1 MTATEQTKQSLERF
15 FNKIAQKLPSCDE
28 PSLMSDIHVRVSQES
43 GDVMAFDDD
52 ENEITRCVVEPW
64 IDNKEDDFYDKV
76 TCQLRQQMTAMR
88 QVVEG
93 LGVMK
98 PYSYVLEDDDKD
110 SIAELYVVDDRRLF
124 VIAEAMRRG
133 TTLEEIA
140 SITSIDPWF
149 LEGIL
154 SLVQMEADLKKGM
167 PDYDTLLEAKRMG
180 YTDKTIGELC
190 GASQR
195 EERYDVLLN
204 RIRELGLNEEDY
216 WWYLDLRRFGSV
228 PHAGFGMGFER
239 LLMMLTGITNIRDV
253 IPFPRTCGGF

>member
-64 IDNKEDDFYDKV
+64 IDNKEEDFYDKV
-76 TCQLRQQMTAMR
+76 TSQLRQQMTAMS

-110 SIAELYVVDDRRLF
+110 SIAELYVVDDDTII
-124 VIAEAMRRG
+124 VG
-133 TTLEEIA
+133 
-140 SITSIDPWF
+140 
-149 LEGIL
+149 G
-154 SLVQMEADLKKGM
+154 DLM
-167 PDYDTLLEAKRMG
+167 D
-180 YTDKTIGELC
+180 
-190 GASQR
+190 
-195 EERYDVLLN
+195 
-204 RIRELGLNEEDY
+204 GLDED
-216 WWYLDLRRFGSV
+216 LDHF
-228 PHAGFGMGFER
+228 F
-239 LLMMLTGITNIRDV
+239 N
-253 IPFPRTCGGF
+253 

>member
-76 TCQLRQQMTAMR
+76 TSQLRQQMTAMS
-88 QVVEG
+88 QVIEG

-110 SIAELYVVDDRRLF
+110 SIAELYVVDDDTIIVGGDLMDGLD
-124 VIAEAMRRG
+124 ED
-133 TTLEEIA
+133 LDH
-140 SITSIDPWF
+140 STS
-149 LEGIL
+149 
-154 SLVQMEADLKKGM
+154 
-167 PDYDTLLEAKRMG
+167 
-180 YTDKTIGELC
+180 
-190 GASQR
+190 
-195 EERYDVLLN
+195 
-204 RIRELGLNEEDY
+204 
-216 WWYLDLRRFGSV
+216 
-228 PHAGFGMGFER
+228 
-239 LLMMLTGITNIRDV
+239 
-253 IPFPRTCGGF
+253 

>member
-76 TCQLRQQMTAMR
+76 TSQLRQQMTAMS

-110 SIAELYVVDDRRLF
+110 SIAELYVVDDDTII
-124 VIAEAMRRG
+124 VG
-133 TTLEEIA
+133 
-140 SITSIDPWF
+140 
-149 LEGIL
+149 G
-154 SLVQMEADLKKGM
+154 DLMDGLDEDL
-167 PDYDTLLEAKRMG
+167 DYFFN
-180 YTDKTIGELC
+180 
-190 GASQR
+190 Q
-195 EERYDVLLN
+195 
-204 RIRELGLNEEDY
+204 
-216 WWYLDLRRFGSV
+216 
-228 PHAGFGMGFER
+228 
-239 LLMMLTGITNIRDV
+239 LMDEH
-253 IPFPRTCGGF
+253 C

>member
-76 TCQLRQQMTAMR
+76 TSQLRQQMTAMS

-110 SIAELYVVDDRRLF
+110 SIAELYVVDDDTIIVGGDLMDRLD
-124 VIAEAMRRG
+124 E
-133 TTLEEIA
+133 
-140 SITSIDPWF
+140 
-149 LEGIL
+149 
-154 SLVQMEADLKKGM
+154 DL
-167 PDYDTLLEAKRMG
+167 DHFFN
-180 YTDKTIGELC
+180 
-190 GASQR
+190 Q
-195 EERYDVLLN
+195 
-204 RIRELGLNEEDY
+204 
-216 WWYLDLRRFGSV
+216 
-228 PHAGFGMGFER
+228 
-239 LLMMLTGITNIRDV
+239 LMDEH
-253 IPFPRTCGGF
+253 C

>member
-76 TCQLRQQMTAMR
+76 TSQLRQQMIDDRIILSIRKECRPRLQMTAMS

-110 SIAELYVVDDRRLF
+110 SIAELYVVDDDTII
-124 VIAEAMRRG
+124 VG
-133 TTLEEIA
+133 
-140 SITSIDPWF
+140 
-149 LEGIL
+149 G
-154 SLVQMEADLKKGM
+154 DLM
-167 PDYDTLLEAKRMG
+167 D
-180 YTDKTIGELC
+180 
-190 GASQR
+190 
-195 EERYDVLLN
+195 
-204 RIRELGLNEEDY
+204 GLDED
-216 WWYLDLRRFGSV
+216 LDHF
-228 PHAGFGMGFER
+228 FNQ
-239 LLMMLTGITNIRDV
+239 LMDEH
-253 IPFPRTCGGF
+253 C

>member
-76 TCQLRQQMTAMR
+76 TSQLRQQMTAMS

-110 SIAELYVVDDRRLF
+110 SIAELYVVDDDTII
-124 VIAEAMRRG
+124 VG
-133 TTLEEIA
+133 
-140 SITSIDPWF
+140 
-149 LEGIL
+149 G
-154 SLVQMEADLKKGM
+154 DLMDG
-167 PDYDTLLEAKRMG
+167 D
-180 YTDKTIGELC
+180 
-190 GASQR
+190 
-195 EERYDVLLN
+195 
-204 RIRELGLNEEDY
+204 
-216 WWYLDLRRFGSV
+216 LDHF
-228 PHAGFGMGFER
+228 FNQ
-239 LLMMLTGITNIRDV
+239 LMDEH
-253 IPFPRTCGGF
+253 C

>member
-76 TCQLRQQMTAMR
+76 TSQLRQQMTAMS

-110 SIAELYVVDDRRLF
+110 SIAEL
-124 VIAEAMRRG
+124 
-133 TTLEEIA
+133 
-140 SITSIDPWF
+140 
-149 LEGIL
+149 
-154 SLVQMEADLKKGM
+154 
-167 PDYDTLLEAKRMG
+167 
-180 YTDKTIGELC
+180 
-190 GASQR
+190 
-195 EERYDVLLN
+195 
-204 RIRELGLNEEDY
+204 
-216 WWYLDLRRFGSV
+216 
-228 PHAGFGMGFER
+228 
-239 LLMMLTGITNIRDV
+239 
-253 IPFPRTCGGF
+253 

>member
-76 TCQLRQQMTAMR
+76 TSQLRQQMTAMR

-110 SIAELYVVDDRRLF
+110 SIAELYVVDDDTIIVGGDLMDGL
-124 VIAEAMRRG
+124 AE
-133 TTLEEIA
+133 
-140 SITSIDPWF
+140 
-149 LEGIL
+149 
-154 SLVQMEADLKKGM
+154 DL
-167 PDYDTLLEAKRMG
+167 DHFFN
-180 YTDKTIGELC
+180 
-190 GASQR
+190 Q
-195 EERYDVLLN
+195 
-204 RIRELGLNEEDY
+204 
-216 WWYLDLRRFGSV
+216 
-228 PHAGFGMGFER
+228 
-239 LLMMLTGITNIRDV
+239 LMDEH
-253 IPFPRTCGGF
+253 C

>member
-76 TCQLRQQMTAMR
+76 TSQLRQQMTAMR

-110 SIAELYVVDDRRLF
+110 SIAELYVVDDDTII
-124 VIAEAMRRG
+124 VG
-133 TTLEEIA
+133 
-140 SITSIDPWF
+140 
-149 LEGIL
+149 G
-154 SLVQMEADLKKGM
+154 DLM
-167 PDYDTLLEAKRMG
+167 D
-180 YTDKTIGELC
+180 
-190 GASQR
+190 
-195 EERYDVLLN
+195 
-204 RIRELGLNEEDY
+204 GLDED
-216 WWYLDLRRFGSV
+216 LDHF
-228 PHAGFGMGFER
+228 FN
-239 LLMMLTGITNIRDV
+239 LLMDEH
-253 IPFPRTCGGF
+253 C

>member
-76 TCQLRQQMTAMR
+76 TSQLRQQMTAMS

-110 SIAELYVVDDRRLF
+110 SIAELYVVDDDTII
-124 VIAEAMRRG
+124 VG
-133 TTLEEIA
+133 
-140 SITSIDPWF
+140 
-149 LEGIL
+149 G
-154 SLVQMEADLKKGM
+154 DLM
-167 PDYDTLLEAKRMG
+167 D
-180 YTDKTIGELC
+180 
-190 GASQR
+190 
-195 EERYDVLLN
+195 
-204 RIRELGLNEEDY
+204 GLDED
-216 WWYLDLRRFGSV
+216 LDHF
-228 PHAGFGMGFER
+228 FYQ
-239 LLMMLTGITNIRDV
+239 LMDEH
-253 IPFPRTCGGF
+253 C

>member
-76 TCQLRQQMTAMR
+76 TSQLRQQMTAMR

-110 SIAELYVVDDRRLF
+110 SIAELYVVDDDTII
-124 VIAEAMRRG
+124 VG
-133 TTLEEIA
+133 
-140 SITSIDPWF
+140 
-149 LEGIL
+149 G
-154 SLVQMEADLKKGM
+154 DLMDGLDEDL
-167 PDYDTLLEAKRMG
+167 DYFFN
-180 YTDKTIGELC
+180 
-190 GASQR
+190 Q
-195 EERYDVLLN
+195 
-204 RIRELGLNEEDY
+204 
-216 WWYLDLRRFGSV
+216 
-228 PHAGFGMGFER
+228 
-239 LLMMLTGITNIRDV
+239 LMDEH
-253 IPFPRTCGGF
+253 C

>member
-64 IDNKEDDFYDKV
+64 IDNKDDDFYDKV
-76 TCQLRQQMTAMR
+76 TSQLRQQMTAMR

-110 SIAELYVVDDRRLF
+110 SIAELYVVDDDTIIVGGDLMDGLDEDLDHF
-124 VIAEAMRRG
+124 
-133 TTLEEIA
+133 L
-140 SITSIDPWF
+140 TS
-149 LEGIL
+149 
-154 SLVQMEADLKKGM
+154 
-167 PDYDTLLEAKRMG
+167 
-180 YTDKTIGELC
+180 
-190 GASQR
+190 
-195 EERYDVLLN
+195 
-204 RIRELGLNEEDY
+204 
-216 WWYLDLRRFGSV
+216 
-228 PHAGFGMGFER
+228 
-239 LLMMLTGITNIRDV
+239 
-253 IPFPRTCGGF
+253 

>member
-43 GDVMAFDDD
+43 GDVMALDDD

-76 TCQLRQQMTAMR
+76 TSQLRQQMTAMS

-110 SIAELYVVDDRRLF
+110 SIAELYVVDDDTII
-124 VIAEAMRRG
+124 VG
-133 TTLEEIA
+133 
-140 SITSIDPWF
+140 
-149 LEGIL
+149 G
-154 SLVQMEADLKKGM
+154 DLM
-167 PDYDTLLEAKRMG
+167 D
-180 YTDKTIGELC
+180 
-190 GASQR
+190 
-195 EERYDVLLN
+195 
-204 RIRELGLNEEDY
+204 GLDED
-216 WWYLDLRRFGSV
+216 LDHF
-228 PHAGFGMGFER
+228 FKQ
-239 LLMMLTGITNIRDV
+239 LMDEH
-253 IPFPRTCGGF
+253 C

>member
-76 TCQLRQQMTAMR
+76 TSQLRQQMTAMS

-110 SIAELYVVDDRRLF
+110 SIAELYVVDDDTII
-124 VIAEAMRRG
+124 VG
-133 TTLEEIA
+133 
-140 SITSIDPWF
+140 
-149 LEGIL
+149 G
-154 SLVQMEADLKKGM
+154 DLMDGL
-167 PDYDTLLEAKRMG
+167 DED
-180 YTDKTIGELC
+180 
-190 GASQR
+190 
-195 EERYDVLLN
+195 
-204 RIRELGLNEEDY
+204 LGHFFNQ
-216 WWYLDLRRFGSV
+216 
-228 PHAGFGMGFER
+228 
-239 LLMMLTGITNIRDV
+239 LMDEH
-253 IPFPRTCGGF
+253 C

>member
-76 TCQLRQQMTAMR
+76 TSQLRQQMTAMS

-110 SIAELYVVDDRRLF
+110 SIAELYVVDDDTIIVGGDL
-124 VIAEAMRRG
+124 MDG
-133 TTLEEIA
+133 L
-140 SITSIDPWF
+140 D
-149 LEGIL
+149 EG
-154 SLVQMEADLKKGM
+154 
-167 PDYDTLLEAKRMG
+167 
-180 YTDKTIGELC
+180 
-190 GASQR
+190 
-195 EERYDVLLN
+195 
-204 RIRELGLNEEDY
+204 
-216 WWYLDLRRFGSV
+216 LDHF
-228 PHAGFGMGFER
+228 FNQ
-239 LLMMLTGITNIRDV
+239 LMDEH
-253 IPFPRTCGGF
+253 C

>member
-76 TCQLRQQMTAMR
+76 TSQLRQQMTAMR

-110 SIAELYVVDDRRLF
+110 SIAELYVVDDDTII
-124 VIAEAMRRG
+124 VG
-133 TTLEEIA
+133 
-140 SITSIDPWF
+140 
-149 LEGIL
+149 G
-154 SLVQMEADLKKGM
+154 DLM
-167 PDYDTLLEAKRMG
+167 D
-180 YTDKTIGELC
+180 EL
-190 GASQR
+190 
-195 EERYDVLLN
+195 D
-204 RIRELGLNEEDY
+204 ED
-216 WWYLDLRRFGSV
+216 LDHF
-228 PHAGFGMGFER
+228 FNQ
-239 LLMMLTGITNIRDV
+239 LMDEH
-253 IPFPRTCGGF
+253 C

>member
-76 TCQLRQQMTAMR
+76 TSQLRQQMTAMS

-110 SIAELYVVDDRRLF
+110 SIAELYVVDDDTII
-124 VIAEAMRRG
+124 VG
-133 TTLEEIA
+133 
-140 SITSIDPWF
+140 
-149 LEGIL
+149 G
-154 SLVQMEADLKKGM
+154 DLM
-167 PDYDTLLEAKRMG
+167 D
-180 YTDKTIGELC
+180 
-190 GASQR
+190 
-195 EERYDVLLN
+195 
-204 RIRELGLNEEDY
+204 GLDED
-216 WWYLDLRRFGSV
+216 LDRF
-228 PHAGFGMGFER
+228 FNQ
-239 LLMMLTGITNIRDV
+239 LMDEH
-253 IPFPRTCGGF
+253 C

>member
-76 TCQLRQQMTAMR
+76 TSQLRQQMTAMS

-110 SIAELYVVDDRRLF
+110 SIAELYVVDDDTIIVGGDL
-124 VIAEAMRRG
+124 M
-133 TTLEEIA
+133 
-140 SITSIDPWF
+140 D
-149 LEGIL
+149 L
-154 SLVQMEADLKKGM
+154 SL
-167 PDYDTLLEAKRMG
+167 
-180 YTDKTIGELC
+180 IH
-190 GASQR
+190 
-195 EERYDVLLN
+195 
-204 RIRELGLNEEDY
+204 I
-216 WWYLDLRRFGSV
+216 
-228 PHAGFGMGFER
+228 
-239 LLMMLTGITNIRDV
+239 
-253 IPFPRTCGGF
+253 

>member
-76 TCQLRQQMTAMR
+76 TSQLRQQMTAMS

-110 SIAELYVVDDRRLF
+110 SIAELYVVDDDTIIVGGDLMDGLD
-124 VIAEAMRRG
+124 ED
-133 TTLEEIA
+133 L
-140 SITSIDPWF
+140 DHF
-149 LEGIL
+149 LN
-154 SLVQMEADLKKGM
+154 Q
-167 PDYDTLLEAKRMG
+167 
-180 YTDKTIGELC
+180 
-190 GASQR
+190 
-195 EERYDVLLN
+195 
-204 RIRELGLNEEDY
+204 
-216 WWYLDLRRFGSV
+216 
-228 PHAGFGMGFER
+228 
-239 LLMMLTGITNIRDV
+239 LMDEH
-253 IPFPRTCGGF
+253 C

>member
-76 TCQLRQQMTAMR
+76 TSQLRQQMTAMS

-110 SIAELYVVDDRRLF
+110 SIAELYVVDDDTII
-124 VIAEAMRRG
+124 VG
-133 TTLEEIA
+133 
-140 SITSIDPWF
+140 
-149 LEGIL
+149 G
-154 SLVQMEADLKKGM
+154 DLM
-167 PDYDTLLEAKRMG
+167 
-180 YTDKTIGELC
+180 
-190 GASQR
+190 
-195 EERYDVLLN
+195 N
-204 RIRELGLNEEDY
+204 GLDED
-216 WWYLDLRRFGSV
+216 LDHF
-228 PHAGFGMGFER
+228 FN
-239 LLMMLTGITNIRDV
+239 LLMDEH
-253 IPFPRTCGGF
+253 C

>member
-76 TCQLRQQMTAMR
+76 TSQLRQQMTAMS

-110 SIAELYVVDDRRLF
+110 SIAELYVVDDDTII
-124 VIAEAMRRG
+124 VG
-133 TTLEEIA
+133 
-140 SITSIDPWF
+140 
-149 LEGIL
+149 G
-154 SLVQMEADLKKGM
+154 DLM
-167 PDYDTLLEAKRMG
+167 D
-180 YTDKTIGELC
+180 
-190 GASQR
+190 
-195 EERYDVLLN
+195 
-204 RIRELGLNEEDY
+204 GLDED
-216 WWYLDLRRFGSV
+216 LDNF
-228 PHAGFGMGFER
+228 FNQ
-239 LLMMLTGITNIRDV
+239 LMDEH
-253 IPFPRTCGGF
+253 C

>member
-76 TCQLRQQMTAMR
+76 TSQLRQQMTAMS

-110 SIAELYVVDDRRLF
+110 SIAELYVVDDDTII
-124 VIAEAMRRG
+124 VG
-133 TTLEEIA
+133 
-140 SITSIDPWF
+140 
-149 LEGIL
+149 G
-154 SLVQMEADLKKGM
+154 DLM
-167 PDYDTLLEAKRMG
+167 D
-180 YTDKTIGELC
+180 
-190 GASQR
+190 
-195 EERYDVLLN
+195 
-204 RIRELGLNEEDY
+204 GLDED
-216 WWYLDLRRFGSV
+216 LDHF
-228 PHAGFGMGFER
+228 FKQ
-239 LLMMLTGITNIRDV
+239 LMDEH
-253 IPFPRTCGGF
+253 C

>member
-76 TCQLRQQMTAMR
+76 TSQLRQQMTAMS

-110 SIAELYVVDDRRLF
+110 SIAELYVVDDDTII
-124 VIAEAMRRG
+124 VG
-133 TTLEEIA
+133 
-140 SITSIDPWF
+140 
-149 LEGIL
+149 G
-154 SLVQMEADLKKGM
+154 DLM
-167 PDYDTLLEAKRMG
+167 D
-180 YTDKTIGELC
+180 
-190 GASQR
+190 
-195 EERYDVLLN
+195 
-204 RIRELGLNEEDY
+204 GLDED
-216 WWYLDLRRFGSV
+216 LDHFFNQFMDE
-228 PHAGFGMGFER
+228 H
-239 LLMMLTGITNIRDV
+239 
-253 IPFPRTCGGF
+253 C

>member
-76 TCQLRQQMTAMR
+76 TSQLRQQMTAMS

-110 SIAELYVVDDRRLF
+110 SIAELYVVDDDTII
-124 VIAEAMRRG
+124 VG
-133 TTLEEIA
+133 
-140 SITSIDPWF
+140 
-149 LEGIL
+149 G
-154 SLVQMEADLKKGM
+154 DLM
-167 PDYDTLLEAKRMG
+167 D
-180 YTDKTIGELC
+180 
-190 GASQR
+190 
-195 EERYDVLLN
+195 
-204 RIRELGLNEEDY
+204 GLYED
-216 WWYLDLRRFGSV
+216 LDHF
-228 PHAGFGMGFER
+228 FNQ
-239 LLMMLTGITNIRDV
+239 LMDEH
-253 IPFPRTCGGF
+253 C

>member
-76 TCQLRQQMTAMR
+76 TSQLRQQMTAMS

-110 SIAELYVVDDRRLF
+110 SIAELYVVDDEPII
-124 VIAEAMRRG
+124 VG
-133 TTLEEIA
+133 
-140 SITSIDPWF
+140 
-149 LEGIL
+149 G
-154 SLVQMEADLKKGM
+154 
-167 PDYDTLLEAKRMG
+167 
-180 YTDKTIGELC
+180 
-190 GASQR
+190 
-195 EERYDVLLN
+195 
-204 RIRELGLNEEDY
+204 
-216 WWYLDLRRFGSV
+216 DLRDGLDEDLDHF
-228 PHAGFGMGFER
+228 FNQ
-239 LLMMLTGITNIRDV
+239 LMDEH
-253 IPFPRTCGGF
+253 C

>member
-76 TCQLRQQMTAMR
+76 TSQLRQQMTAMR

-110 SIAELYVVDDRRLF
+110 SIAELYVVDDDTII
-124 VIAEAMRRG
+124 VG
-133 TTLEEIA
+133 
-140 SITSIDPWF
+140 
-149 LEGIL
+149 G
-154 SLVQMEADLKKGM
+154 DLMDG
-167 PDYDTLLEAKRMG
+167 PD
-180 YTDKTIGELC
+180 
-190 GASQR
+190 
-195 EERYDVLLN
+195 
-204 RIRELGLNEEDY
+204 ED
-216 WWYLDLRRFGSV
+216 LDHF
-228 PHAGFGMGFER
+228 FNQ
-239 LLMMLTGITNIRDV
+239 LMDEH
-253 IPFPRTCGGF
+253 C

>member
-76 TCQLRQQMTAMR
+76 TSQLRQQMTAMR

-110 SIAELYVVDDRRLF
+110 SIAELYVVDDDTIIVGCL
-124 VIAEAMRRG
+124 
-133 TTLEEIA
+133 LY
-140 SITSIDPWF
+140 TSP
-149 LEGIL
+149 
-154 SLVQMEADLKKGM
+154 S
-167 PDYDTLLEAKRMG
+167 P
-180 YTDKTIGELC
+180 
-190 GASQR
+190 
-195 EERYDVLLN
+195 
-204 RIRELGLNEEDY
+204 
-216 WWYLDLRRFGSV
+216 
-228 PHAGFGMGFER
+228 
-239 LLMMLTGITNIRDV
+239 RD
-253 IPFPRTCGGF
+253 

>member
-76 TCQLRQQMTAMR
+76 TSQLRQQMTAMS

-110 SIAELYVVDDRRLF
+110 SIAELYVVDDDTII
-124 VIAEAMRRG
+124 VG
-133 TTLEEIA
+133 
-140 SITSIDPWF
+140 
-149 LEGIL
+149 G
-154 SLVQMEADLKKGM
+154 DL
-167 PDYDTLLEAKRMG
+167 
-180 YTDKTIGELC
+180 TD
-190 GASQR
+190 
-195 EERYDVLLN
+195 
-204 RIRELGLNEEDY
+204 GLDED
-216 WWYLDLRRFGSV
+216 LDHF
-228 PHAGFGMGFER
+228 FNQ
-239 LLMMLTGITNIRDV
+239 LMDEH
-253 IPFPRTCGGF
+253 C

>member
-76 TCQLRQQMTAMR
+76 TSQLRQQMTAMS

-110 SIAELYVVDDRRLF
+110 SIAELYVVDDDTII
-124 VIAEAMRRG
+124 VG
-133 TTLEEIA
+133 
-140 SITSIDPWF
+140 
-149 LEGIL
+149 G
-154 SLVQMEADLKKGM
+154 DLM
-167 PDYDTLLEAKRMG
+167 D
-180 YTDKTIGELC
+180 
-190 GASQR
+190 
-195 EERYDVLLN
+195 
-204 RIRELGLNEEDY
+204 GLDED
-216 WWYLDLRRFGSV
+216 LDHFINQ
-228 PHAGFGMGFER
+228 
-239 LLMMLTGITNIRDV
+239 LMDEH
-253 IPFPRTCGGF
+253 C